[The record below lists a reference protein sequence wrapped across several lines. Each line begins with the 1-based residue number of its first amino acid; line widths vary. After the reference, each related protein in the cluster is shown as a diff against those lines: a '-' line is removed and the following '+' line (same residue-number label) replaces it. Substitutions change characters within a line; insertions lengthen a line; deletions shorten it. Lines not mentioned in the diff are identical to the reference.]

1 MSFRGS
7 IAFVF
12 LRNARTLY
20 FQRKIQYFVISVL
33 NRCFVVFSEYF
44 STGYFSFEIIKI
56 S

>member
-20 FQRKIQYFVISVL
+20 FQRKIQYFVISVS
-33 NRCFVVFSEYF
+33 NHFVCSPNIFLE
-44 STGYFSFEIIKI
+44 GI
-56 S
+56 SHSKYCRNN